1 MCHLAQGAFS
11 FHLVSLHDRVM
22 LQAFD
27 DAYKSPYSVVLVDN
41 VERLIDYAPIG
52 PRYSNMV
59 LQALLV
65 LLKMTPTNKVIF
77 SLAFLSLPSS
87 VTEVSIVD
95 CVHVFEQSSRRRP
108 RTGDGLLISTART
121 AAAYCEMF
129 AYENERRTVAC
140 RVVT

>member
-1 MCHLAQGAFS
+1 MRYLAQGAFA
-11 FHLVSLHDRVM
+11 FFMLIYDRVV

-65 LLKMTPTNKVIF
+65 LLKMTPTNKVDLFAF
-77 SLAFLSLPSS
+77 SCLSVLSCRN
-87 VTEVSIVD
+87 VD
-95 CVHVFEQSSRRRP
+95 C
-108 RTGDGLLISTART
+108 
-121 AAAYCEMF
+121 
-129 AYENERRTVAC
+129 
-140 RVVT
+140 